1 MSQNIYVARSS
12 EVASRIIGAEMVIM
26 SVRDSTLFVLDE
38 AATWIWNA
46 ADGSTPLA
54 EIVERSICAEFEVE
68 PEEAMRD
75 AEALVQDLARHGILL
90 TSGEPI
96 ESTGV
101 TPPKGEARP

>member
-1 MSQNIYVARSS
+1 MNQDIYVARSP

-46 ADGSTPLA
+46 ADGATPLA

-68 PEEAMRD
+68 TDEAMRD
-75 AEALVQDLARHGILL
+75 AEALIHGLAQHGIVLV
-90 TSGEPI
+90 SHEPI
-96 ESTGV
+96 ASAGV
-101 TPPKGEARP
+101 KAPKEARP